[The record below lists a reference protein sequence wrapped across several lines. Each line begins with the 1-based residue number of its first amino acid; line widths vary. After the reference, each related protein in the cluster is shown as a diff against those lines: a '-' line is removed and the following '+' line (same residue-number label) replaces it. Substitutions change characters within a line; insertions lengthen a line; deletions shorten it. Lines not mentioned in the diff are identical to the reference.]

1 MIRRPPRSTL
11 SSSSAASDVYKRQ
24 VHGVLEYCID
34 LFERESMQWF
44 VRHLQTLLES
54 ISMAAD
60 VPISELNVIPDAERD
75 VLLEQWS
82 GVQRYKQDAQ
92 RFPSGCVHELIG
104 QQVQRTPGNRALSS
118 VGESELTYSE
128 LWALSSDVGCVLR
141 SKGVAEGC
149 IVALMVDRSVHM
161 VVAMIGIHAAGA
173 AYAPFAPKMPQE
185 RLSFMAEDCRTVVV
199 LTTEKHYE
207 LGRSIGV
214 STVLR
219 MGTDDMV
226 AVGAPGEGVP
236 SMSQQLTALC
246 LYTSGS
252 TGKPKAVLLSHA
264 AVVSHLD
271 YIVTEYGYTEDDKYL
286 QSISYT
292 FVASLPEL
300 FGVLLVGGSVLLS
313 AADSLLFL
321 DNMAK
326 YIRDEGITLAQFIP
340 SVMSSFIETET
351 LAESVRC
358 LVLTGEPLPVSLLE
372 KVMEMSPRLRI
383 LNHYGCTEVT
393 DTTTVKVFSGELS
406 KAYKNV
412 PVGKPVKHRTVM
424 ILDSQRR
431 PVPLGAPGE
440 LWVGGVG
447 CATAYLNQP
456 KLTEEKFVRGLCGFE
471 RLYATGDLV
480 RWRPD
485 GDMECL
491 GRIDLQVKINGLRI
505 ELGEIEGV
513 LMSDPDVQ
521 EAVVL
526 LQDKLLVA
534 YASPATEDGG
544 KKLLEHCRASLPGY
558 MVPVAV
564 IGMDDWPRNANG
576 KLDRRALP
584 RFSVPKQVPNSSE
597 MPSGDPESAE
607 TLVMQVM
614 AGVLQVAVTSTED
627 NIFLLGGTSLS
638 VARITSELRRTS
650 PGLTLRDVYSNPDVG
665 GMANMIREDF
675 EAQRETSGGLRTSGG
690 TNKAMGRAIRWR
702 HMVTGLGSVT
712 FAVMIIMDAVM
723 SIMAYMI
730 PWIWVLYAADRSN
743 PDDRPLRGRNKFEI
757 TSSLHPDWN
766 TVQILAGFI
775 LLLTYLPGLWFVL
788 SHILAKWIFVCRYQQ
803 GVHPVYGPYYMR
815 WWLIDRMQKKA
826 RYGHYWLSGLARTP
840 MLVGYLRLLGA
851 HIGKNVFIDGMVI
864 GDYVSMT
871 EPDLVFLGDNVTLN
885 NQANIMTHFIK
896 DGFLTL
902 KGVTLGSQSQVGC
915 RALVMPGS
923 VLGRNVVLC
932 EHSVLQEDQTAP
944 NDTIWKGSPAMVS
957 DESYYEPY
965 LHSLGL
971 DDDAA
976 NQFAESVN
984 FQSWLQNQHV
994 ENPLPP
1000 ALTTPMPFKGPERIA
1015 SEPLPEIPDTPA
1027 PEARAERIASEPL
1040 PDTPV
1045 PITPLPDSPYRP
1057 VRAATP
1063 PKGLQRTSSAPSAPD
1078 TAPRPDSGKSPI
1090 TLPNTS
1096 KRQRRSSMPTVE
1108 LRPSGS
1114 SPSLMPALSSR
1125 LMRRRRA
1132 SLPTPNA
1139 EPALT
1144 AMRSAFPGSYTPE
1157 RSLAASASVNLMRGR
1172 KDPCP
1177 SLAAAFSS
1185 PMMSPAVSM
1194 SSPALRRRARRRR
1207 SSQHAPIS
1215 QAELAHLNGFNPS
1228 CFQSLIYVL
1237 MYLIVVPCLRA
1248 SIQVPS
1254 LAVYVLVLQAN
1265 DWNWAISPEDIVNQF
1280 GFEGAYLLPLSYF
1293 VWFSSVILLVPMY
1306 KAMLMPKGMQAGL
1319 YPLGSWKVLHIWL
1332 VSQLQV
1338 MTEPLMDFLYG
1349 TMITSWWIVL
1359 LGGNAPNTAEV
1370 AAHLNVTSFVPE
1382 LVDFKENS
1390 VVASHVDVGTMVVNK
1405 GQLITSKVTLG
1416 EKSMLGNHV
1425 WVSPGTTL
1433 GKDALVGAYTV
1444 NASTDVPEGTTWFG
1458 SPAIELPKRFVAG
1471 EETLAAF
1478 SPSFFQ
1484 KCGRAASEFLQA
1496 LIDASLVTLIKFA
1509 YIGIAAAVL
1518 VQYFHPAYWFPLVL
1532 FVAPGQWLLCMI
1544 IHQLAHWTC
1553 VCGAG
1558 KPRFLPLWSWRLNL
1572 IMMFKRIEDL
1582 LMRDIVWQFS
1592 GTPYMASVLRM
1603 LGAKIGSHGFFHGCW
1618 ACEWDM
1624 LNVGDNACITYTDMQ
1639 THLFEDRVFKSN
1651 PVRIGDH
1658 VSVMAFSL
1666 ILPNTTVES
1675 GVEIGP
1681 KSCVMQG
1688 ETIPGYTRWQGAPLS
1703 LVRKTETG
1711 LKRSKWSLVKSGFK
1725 VLGALRNLS
1734 GMSTPSTADSNPTMN
1749 RSDAH

>member
-584 RFSVPKQVPNSSE
+584 RFAPPAASTSTPCMKPSS
-597 MPSGDPESAE
+597 PLE
-607 TLVMQVM
+607 TELVMLWASVLGLPEDEICVGRSFKELGGQSLM
-614 AGVLQVAVTSTED
+614 AGRLSSRLRKYNIDLSIYDVLKPEVTITRLANVDETWDVLGENATSALPEIESVFD
-627 NIFLLGGTSLS
+627 RGMRAQKQPVSNAQAGLFLLWSIADARNRAVYNEQEAVHFRGHLS
-638 VARITSELRRTS
+638 KRCLR
-650 PGLTLRDVYSNPDVG
+650 
-665 GMANMIREDF
+665 
-675 EAQRETSGGLRTSGG
+675 
-690 TNKAMGRAIRWR
+690 
-702 HMVTGLGSVT
+702 
-712 FAVMIIMDAVM
+712 
-723 SIMAYMI
+723 
-730 PWIWVLYAADRSN
+730 
-743 PDDRPLRGRNKFEI
+743 
-757 TSSLHPDWN
+757 SSL
-766 TVQILAGFI
+766 
-775 LLLTYLPGLWFVL
+775 
-788 SHILAKWIFVCRYQQ
+788 
-803 GVHPVYGPYYMR
+803 
-815 WWLIDRMQKKA
+815 
-826 RYGHYWLSGLARTP
+826 
-840 MLVGYLRLLGA
+840 
-851 HIGKNVFIDGMVI
+851 
-864 GDYVSMT
+864 
-871 EPDLVFLGDNVTLN
+871 
-885 NQANIMTHFIK
+885 
-896 DGFLTL
+896 
-902 KGVTLGSQSQVGC
+902 
-915 RALVMPGS
+915 RALVHANDMLRATFSMDPAGNVWQQIAKPPS
-923 VLGRNVVLC
+923 EIYVQHEKVNMFSEGGNNFRNDLGHDELRA
-932 EHSVLQEDQTAP
+932 SYAFKRK
-944 NDTIWKGSPAMVS
+944 DTMKEATKLVQDFCAQPLDLENGPCYKFIHVS
-957 DESYYEPY
+957 IDDEQHIFGACAHHILIDGWSWEVFWRQ
-965 LHSLGL
+965 LGL
-971 DDDAA
+971 FYDFYTLRARK
-976 NQFAESVN
+976 Q
-984 FQSWLQNQHV
+984 
-994 ENPLPP
+994 
-1000 ALTTPMPFKGPERIA
+1000 ALDPGCTPTL
-1015 SEPLPEIPDTPA
+1015 LPEFTP
-1027 PEARAERIASEPL
+1027 
-1040 PDTPV
+1040 T
-1045 PITPLPDSPYRP
+1045 
-1057 VRAATP
+1057 
-1063 PKGLQRTSSAPSAPD
+1063 
-1078 TAPRPDSGKSPI
+1078 
-1090 TLPNTS
+1090 
-1096 KRQRRSSMPTVE
+1096 
-1108 LRPSGS
+1108 
-1114 SPSLMPALSSR
+1114 PSLMPVASS
-1125 LMRRRRA
+1125 LLPMCSA
-1132 SLPTPNA
+1132 AEVFLEQPLHFYDFVQWQTQPETQEILKEHLQYWVDELGTTSLPVLELPLDKARPPTQSFRGERVTYSVGKDVTDGLKA
-1139 EPALT
+1139 VAKGADATMFTTLLV
-1144 AMRSAFPGSYTPE
+1144 AFQVLLCKHSRQDEVAVSYT
-1157 RSLAASASVNLMRGR
+1157 
-1172 KDPCP
+1172 
-1177 SLAAAFSS
+1177 
-1185 PMMSPAVSM
+1185 
-1194 SSPALRRRARRRR
+1194 
-1207 SSQHAPIS
+1207 
-1215 QAELAHLNGFNPS
+1215 HLT
-1228 CFQSLIYVL
+1228 
-1237 MYLIVVPCLRA
+1237 
-1248 SIQVPS
+1248 
-1254 LAVYVLVLQAN
+1254 
-1265 DWNWAISPEDIVNQF
+1265 
-1280 GFEGAYLLPLSYF
+1280 LP
-1293 VWFSSVILLVPMY
+1293 
-1306 KAMLMPKGMQAGL
+1306 
-1319 YPLGSWKVLHIWL
+1319 
-1332 VSQLQV
+1332 
-1338 MTEPLMDFLYG
+1338 T
-1349 TMITSWWIVL
+1349 
-1359 LGGNAPNTAEV
+1359 
-1370 AAHLNVTSFVPE
+1370 
-1382 LVDFKENS
+1382 
-1390 VVASHVDVGTMVVNK
+1390 
-1405 GQLITSKVTLG
+1405 
-1416 EKSMLGNHV
+1416 
-1425 WVSPGTTL
+1425 
-1433 GKDALVGAYTV
+1433 
-1444 NASTDVPEGTTWFG
+1444 
-1458 SPAIELPKRFVAG
+1458 
-1471 EETLAAF
+1471 
-1478 SPSFFQ
+1478 
-1484 KCGRAASEFLQA
+1484 
-1496 LIDASLVTLIKFA
+1496 
-1509 YIGIAAAVL
+1509 
-1518 VQYFHPAYWFPLVL
+1518 
-1532 FVAPGQWLLCMI
+1532 
-1544 IHQLAHWTC
+1544 
-1553 VCGAG
+1553 
-1558 KPRFLPLWSWRLNL
+1558 
-1572 IMMFKRIEDL
+1572 KRI
-1582 LMRDIVWQFS
+1582 V
-1592 GTPYMASVLRM
+1592 
-1603 LGAKIGSHGFFHGCW
+1603 
-1618 ACEWDM
+1618 
-1624 LNVGDNACITYTDMQ
+1624 
-1639 THLFEDRVFKSN
+1639 
-1651 PVRIGDH
+1651 
-1658 VSVMAFSL
+1658 
-1666 ILPNTTVES
+1666 
-1675 GVEIGP
+1675 
-1681 KSCVMQG
+1681 
-1688 ETIPGYTRWQGAPLS
+1688 
-1703 LVRKTETG
+1703 
-1711 LKRSKWSLVKSGFK
+1711 
-1725 VLGALRNLS
+1725 
-1734 GMSTPSTADSNPTMN
+1734 
-1749 RSDAH
+1749 